1 MTTPLSGPPAGSG
14 LVLIVDDEPD
24 LRMIIKVTLEREGWR
39 TCEADDAAGALAC
52 VSSRNPD
59 AVTLDVNLGLE
70 SGYDVCRSIR
80 AISTV
85 PVIFL
90 TARTDSF
97 DHALGLELGA
107 DGFLTKPFNP
117 RVLVA
122 QVAAAV
128 RRGRAGTPR
137 TTLLRTQRL
146 TVDLLARSVHV
157 DGAPIDLS
165 KTEFDLLC
173 SLMASPGRVF
183 EHGQLLTTVW
193 GQWYGDNHVL
203 EVTIGRLRRK
213 LGAAGATHVIE
224 TVRGVG
230 YRLTREG

>member
-1 MTTPLSGPPAGSG
+1 MTTPIGGAPAGSG
-14 LVLIVDDEPD
+14 LVLVVDDEPD

-39 TCEADDAAGALAC
+39 TCEAADAASALEC
-52 VSSRNPD
+52 VSRQNPD

-80 AISTV
+80 SISSV

-117 RVLVA
+117 RVLAA

-128 RRGRAGTPR
+128 RRGRGSTAR
-137 TTLLRTQRL
+137 TTLLRSQRL

-157 DGAPIDLS
+157 DGVSVNLS

-173 SLMASPGRVF
+173 VLMESPGRVF

-193 GQWYGDNHVL
+193 GEWYSDNHVL

-213 LGAAGATHVIE
+213 LSTAGASTTIE

-230 YRLTREG
+230 YRFSRDG